1 MMTDFELLEQS
12 LCEKR
17 YFEKYLL
24 AEPTL
29 ERLRGVCDLLGA
41 KSIEELGRNI
51 NTEMLLTTRFDG
63 DEAKVQRLLKL
74 CLNGVESAIEGVSG
88 AMLLEV
94 EQDFFMRYALTS
106 GLLQRSLERL
116 SAQAE
121 SLLKV
126 SEVLTE
132 QMKKVGKSKPP
143 KRKRSGS
150 SRKLSG
156 LKSQQAG

>member
-1 MMTDFELLEQS
+1 
-12 LCEKR
+12 
-17 YFEKYLL
+17 
-24 AEPTL
+24 
-29 ERLRGVCDLLGA
+29 
-41 KSIEELGRNI
+41 
-51 NTEMLLTTRFDG
+51 
-63 DEAKVQRLLKL
+63 
-74 CLNGVESAIEGVSG
+74 
-88 AMLLEV
+88 MLLEV

-126 SEVLTE
+126 SEALTE